1 MKAFVTF
8 IRILFNSQATSGGG
22 RALRRPFSLLV
33 LRQGLARA
41 LLTLLAALLLGTGL
55 SVLQA
60 CNSQPQPAAQP
71 EVRTS
76 GQASG
81 QTTGQAVGRAAS
93 RTSERAQDRASER
106 ASDRASGGA
115 SGGVADWTRDRASG
129 GVADWTRDRAS
140 ERANDRNPDRASG
153 KASDRASDRSSNRAS
168 RQGGDGMGTVAVAD
182 LPDEARQTLALI
194 REGGPY
200 PYEKDGTVF
209 GNYERKL
216 PRQRRGYYTEYTVRT
231 PQVRSRG
238 ARRIIAGG
246 PDGRPTEFY
255 YTDDHYQTFRR
266 IEFP

>member
-8 IRILFNSQATSGGG
+8 IRTLFNSQATLASA
-22 RALRRPFSLLV
+22 RALRRPFSLRV
-33 LRQGLARA
+33 RRQGLVRA

-60 CNSQPQPAAQP
+60 CNSQPQPAVQP
-71 EVRTS
+71 EVRAS
-76 GQASG
+76 VQAPG
-81 QTTGQAVGRAAS
+81 QTTGQAVDRAAS
-93 RTSERAQDRASER
+93 QASERAQDRVSER
-106 ASDRASGGA
+106 VSDRA

-140 ERANDRNPDRASG
+140 ERATERTQDRASG
-153 KASDRASDRSSNRAS
+153 RATDRASDRSSDRAS
-168 RQGGDGMGTVAVAD
+168 RQGTDGLGTVAVGD
-182 LPDEARQTLALI
+182 LPAEARQTLALI

-200 PYEKDGTVF
+200 PYEKDGSVF

-231 PQVRSRG
+231 PRVRSRG

-246 PDGRPTEFY
+246 RDGRHTEFY